1 MNWDGASEIGVGE
14 VEDGEE
20 REVTDV
26 RRDRSNKRHVQQRQS
41 GDAVSALAARDADPV
56 AEGGA
61 GGPVG
66 GQDAVRVGE
75 LGFESQQGGEVG
87 VAAVGWTGRRV
98 GDG

>member
-1 MNWDGASEIGVGE
+1 LSWDGASEIGVGE
-14 VEDGEE
+14 VEDGEK

-26 RRDRSNKRHVQQRQS
+26 RRDRSNKRQFRQRQS
-41 GDAVSALAARDADPV
+41 GDALSAPAARDAEPV
-56 AEGGA
+56 AEGGTS
-61 GGPVG
+61 GPVG
-66 GQDAVRVGE
+66 GKDAVRVGE

>member
-1 MNWDGASEIGVGE
+1 LNWDGASEIGVGE
-14 VEDGEE
+14 VETGEE

-26 RRDRSNKRHVQQRQS
+26 RCDRSNKRYMRQRQS
-41 GDAVSALAARDADPV
+41 GDALSAPAARDTDPM

-66 GQDAVRVGE
+66 GQDAERVGE

-87 VAAVGWTGRRV
+87 VAAVGRTGRRIR
-98 GDG
+98 DG